1 MRGNRYQREEKIV
14 IWKSKQ
20 NLRDITQET
29 LPNLRIYETLPN
41 QNKCI
46 IYITRGCA
54 LWNHVKNTNESKYE
68 DKNVKLPYLIISA

>member
-46 IYITRGCA
+46 IYIARGCA
-54 LWNHVKNTNESKYE
+54 L
-68 DKNVKLPYLIISA
+68 